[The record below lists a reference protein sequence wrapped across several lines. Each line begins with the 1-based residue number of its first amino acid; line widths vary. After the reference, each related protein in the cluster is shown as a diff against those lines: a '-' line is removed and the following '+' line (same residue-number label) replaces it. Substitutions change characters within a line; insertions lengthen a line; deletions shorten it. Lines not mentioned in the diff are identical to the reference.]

1 MAVYRIFGEHLISE
15 GEFAVKGAEVTRL
28 VAAGSGAQPSIT
40 LDNGGVLSFA
50 AVDVGQGDAV
60 AFPAVAYGK
69 PMTIDIRSVYT
80 GNVGS
85 KSLFDGTGDIAVVS
99 GVKDWSSVKASARG
113 LNFVASK
120 TGRHALLAGPDA
132 LSDGTRLVAYQKAV
146 ATAQVVASFEIVAAP
161 PDPVL
166 LTKLGGAFTAAA
178 GVPLFLPY
186 AGALLAAGQLVPLAG
201 SLIDA
206 IGARSPG
213 WHQSAELSFDLPGP
227 NPKRRPAIIAAVA
240 EPGRFTGIQRAFLEP
255 DGSKLASDLADPK
268 MALGRPLHGAVQLY
282 RPGVVLG
289 LAEGFETAMSAAFLL
304 GIPVWAAL
312 GGERLHQ
319 INIPGV
325 VQRLILLPDN
335 DRAGRI
341 AAARAE
347 AAYVERP
354 FELGLEW
361 PWFGL
366 NDWNDVLRRSD
377 LWGGKGVME
386 RMRLAA

>member
-213 WHQSAELSFDLPGP
+213 WHQSAELSFDLPGYAP
-227 NPKRRPAIIAAVA
+227 VAADFRLVD
-240 EPGRFTGIQRAFLEP
+240 RK
-255 DGSKLASDLADPK
+255 S
-268 MALGRPLHGAVQLY
+268 
-282 RPGVVLG
+282 VV
-289 LAEGFETAMSAAFLL
+289 
-304 GIPVWAAL
+304 
-312 GGERLHQ
+312 
-319 INIPGV
+319 
-325 VQRLILLPDN
+325 
-335 DRAGRI
+335 
-341 AAARAE
+341 
-347 AAYVERP
+347 
-354 FELGLEW
+354 
-361 PWFGL
+361 
-366 NDWNDVLRRSD
+366 
-377 LWGGKGVME
+377 
-386 RMRLAA
+386 